1 MYDDLVTAVN
11 FATAQAA
18 ILDVFAVVAGLL
30 IAWKGGKYVLRA
42 IRGA

>member
-1 MYDDLVTAVN
+1 MYTDLVTAVT
-11 FATAQAA
+11 FADAQAA
-18 ILDVFAVVAGLL
+18 FLDVFAIVAGVL